1 MNYFLKQDKKN
12 KHLKIFIYCKMGML
26 FSRVWGKLFASNKE
40 YKIIIVG
47 LAGAGKTTMLYQ
59 L

>member
-1 MNYFLKQDKKN
+1 
-12 KHLKIFIYCKMGML
+12 MGL
-26 FSRVWGKLFASNKE
+26 LISRVWKRLFAANRE
-40 YKIIIVG
+40 FKILIVG